1 MRQTIIEDKNMNKT
15 YVVGVKTGTIV
26 TCLLSEAV
34 AIYKATEL
42 NTYAEGT
49 PREYSVA
56 CPVRI

>member
-1 MRQTIIEDKNMNKT
+1 MNKT